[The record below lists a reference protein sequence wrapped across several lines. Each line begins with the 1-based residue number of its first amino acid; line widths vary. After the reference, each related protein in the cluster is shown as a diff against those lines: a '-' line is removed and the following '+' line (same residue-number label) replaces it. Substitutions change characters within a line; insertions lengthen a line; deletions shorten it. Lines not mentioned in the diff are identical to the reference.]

1 MTVENEVARGT
12 LRMLEFQEG
21 SFLRPLAI
29 IYKRGRELSPA
40 VRKFI
45 EALTTSNVVPR
56 VRGDKAERA
65 PRGERAERNNDSNNL
80 DRAEKT
86 EKPEKAEKTA

>member
-1 MTVENEVARGT
+1 
-12 LRMLEFQEG
+12 MLEFQEG

-56 VRGDKAERA
+56 VRGDKAERP
-65 PRGERAERNNDSNNL
+65 PRGERNNDANNS

-86 EKPEKAEKTA
+86 EKPDKAEKAEKTA